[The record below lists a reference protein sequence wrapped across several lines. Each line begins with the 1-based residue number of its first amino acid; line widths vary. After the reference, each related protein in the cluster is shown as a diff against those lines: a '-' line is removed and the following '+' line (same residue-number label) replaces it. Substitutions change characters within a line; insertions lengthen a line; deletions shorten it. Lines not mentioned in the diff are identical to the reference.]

1 MSTAE
6 TGVSRGLV
14 RFGQRLRRRGV
25 RVGPDQLIRY
35 QRAVGVLEATAAGPG
50 TPVGAVGAVGAG
62 RAGGGAGARGADLAD
77 LYWAGRAC
85 LVTGRTDLEV
95 YDRAFTEHFLGSG
108 ADGADGP
115 VAAPDPDAMDHTE
128 LGEAPPPEESQRVR
142 RERSLPGADD
152 PDAAEERQAESS
164 RVGERASSFELLRHR
179 AFPVMTGAE
188 QERLRELLRRL
199 GPSLPVRTTRRT
211 RPAHAGRRLDLRR
224 SVRGSL
230 RTEGDLIARHWRARR
245 TERRTIVLLLDVS
258 GSMASYSQALL
269 QFAYG
274 LSAVGAPVEAF
285 CFGTRLTRVTEA
297 LRCRDPDTA
306 LERAAA
312 AVVDWDGGTRIGE
325 SMREFT
331 RTWGLRG
338 FVRQSI
344 LLVCSD
350 GLERGDPALLREQV
364 ARLWRLTHRLV
375 WVNPLMGDPDFEPVS
390 RGMRAALPWIDE
402 LVAGD
407 SFESLAELAVRLGR
421 PGPHAGRHERQHAAR
436 NGPGPHHR

>member
-6 TGVSRGLV
+6 AGVALGLV
-14 RFGQRLRRRGV
+14 RFGRLLRRGGV

-35 QRAVGVLEATAAGPG
+35 QRAIGVLDAGH
-50 TPVGAVGAVGAG
+50 
-62 RAGGGAGARGADLAD
+62 GGGAAARGGADLQD

-85 LVTGRTDLEV
+85 LITARADLEA
-95 YDRAFTEHFLGSG
+95 YDRAFAEHFLGEGPSPG
-108 ADGADGP
+108 AE
-115 VAAPDPDAMDHTE
+115 APDDDAIDRTE
-128 LGEAPPPEESQRVR
+128 RGEGDPPGDAPPVQ
-142 RERSLPGADD
+142 RERMLPAAN
-152 PDAAEERQAESS
+152 DAGAEERAERS
-164 RVGERASSFELLRHR
+164 RVGERASSVELLRHK
-179 AFPVMTGAE
+179 AFPVMTPRE

-211 RPAHAGRRLDLRR
+211 RPARAGRRLDLRR
-224 SVRGSL
+224 SVRRSL
-230 RTEGDLIARHWRARR
+230 RTEGDLISRHWRARR

-258 GSMASYSQALL
+258 GSMASYSHALL

-274 LSAVGAPVEAF
+274 LSAAGAPVEAF

-297 LRCRDPDTA
+297 LRCRDPETA

-312 AVVDWDGGTRIGE
+312 KVVDWDGGTRIGE

-350 GLERGDPALLREQV
+350 GLERGDPALLGQQV
-364 ARLWRLTHRLV
+364 ARLWRLTHRLI
-375 WVNPLMGDPDFEPVS
+375 WVNPLMGDPDFEPAS

-402 LVAGD
+402 LVPGD
-407 SFESLAELAVRLGR
+407 SFESLAELATRLGR
-421 PGPHAGRHERQHAAR
+421 AGT
-436 NGPGPHHR
+436 HHR

>member
-6 TGVSRGLV
+6 AGVSQGLV
-14 RFGQRLRRRGV
+14 RFGRLLRRRGV
-25 RVGPDQLIRY
+25 RVGPGQLIHY
-35 QRAVGVLEATAAGPG
+35 QRAVGALD
-50 TPVGAVGAVGAG
+50 GADRGDG
-62 RAGGGAGARGADLAD
+62 RDAGADLQD

-85 LVTGRTDLEV
+85 LVTGRADLEA
-95 YDRAFTEHFLGSG
+95 YDRAFAEHFLGSG
-108 ADGADGP
+108 GDGAA
-115 VAAPDPDAMDHTE
+115 AAPDPDAMDHAE
-128 LGEAPPPEESQRVR
+128 RGEAPPPQGAPTVR
-142 RERSLPGADD
+142 RDRMLPGADD
-152 PDAAEERQAESS
+152 TEGEDRAERS
-164 RVGERASSFELLRHR
+164 RIGERASSFELLRHK
-179 AFPVMTGAE
+179 AFPVMTELE
-188 QERLRELLRRL
+188 QARLRELLRRL
-199 GPSLPVRTTRRT
+199 GPTLPVRTARRT

-224 SVRGSL
+224 SVRRSL
-230 RTEGDLIARHWRARR
+230 RTEGDLIVRHWRARR
-245 TERRTIVLLLDVS
+245 TERRTIVVLLDVS

-274 LSAVGAPVEAF
+274 LLATGAPVEAF

-297 LRCRDPDTA
+297 LRCQDPDTA

-350 GLERGDPALLREQV
+350 GLERGDPALLGEQV
-364 ARLWRLTHRLV
+364 ARLWRLTHRLI
-375 WVNPLMGDPDFEPVS
+375 WVNPLMGDPEFEPVS

-402 LVAGD
+402 LVAGE
-407 SFESLAELAVRLGR
+407 SFESLAELATRLGR
-421 PGPHAGRHERQHAAR
+421 AGRHQR
-436 NGPGPHHR
+436 

>member
-1 MSTAE
+1 MPPMSTAE
-6 TGVSRGLV
+6 TGVSQGLV

-25 RVGPDQLIRY
+25 RVGPDQLIRF
-35 QRAVGVLEATAAGPG
+35 QRAVGSLEAAGPA
-50 TPVGAVGAVGAG
+50 TDAGAG
-62 RAGGGAGARGADLAD
+62 GAGEAGSGARGADLAD

-85 LVTGRTDLEV
+85 LVTGRADLDT
-95 YDRAFTEHFLGSG
+95 YDRAFAEHFLGSG
-108 ADGADGP
+108 AEGP
-115 VAAPDPDAMDHTE
+115 LAAPDPDAMDHSE
-128 LGEAPPPEESQRVR
+128 RGEAPPPEDSPRVR
-142 RERSLPGADD
+142 RERMLPGADD
-152 PDAAEERQAESS
+152 PDAGEERQAESS
-164 RVGERASSFELLRHR
+164 RVGERASSFELLRHK
-179 AFPVMTGAE
+179 AFPVMTEAE

-224 SVRGSL
+224 SVRRSL

-274 LSAVGAPVEAF
+274 LSAAGAPVEAF

-364 ARLWRLTHRLV
+364 ARLWRLTHQLI

-390 RGMRAALPWIDE
+390 RGMRVALPWIDE

-407 SFESLAELAVRLGR
+407 SFESLAELAVRLGQA
-421 PGPHAGRHERQHAAR
+421 GPHAARHGP
-436 NGPGPHHR
+436 GPGPHR